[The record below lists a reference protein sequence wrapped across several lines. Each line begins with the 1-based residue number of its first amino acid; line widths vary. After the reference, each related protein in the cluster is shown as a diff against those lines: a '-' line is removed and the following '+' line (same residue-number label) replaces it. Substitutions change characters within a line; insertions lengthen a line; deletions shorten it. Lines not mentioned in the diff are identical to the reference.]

1 MVENL
6 NHADWKGS
14 LIVNREQWLNALA
27 TTAVPRISS
36 SLEFSTEELALKLSC
51 GFPAQQGK
59 RNKVHASLVPP
70 TASDDF
76 NAEIFV
82 TPELSAKREVAQAV
96 LPLLV
101 AVVTGDFKQR
111 AIYRNAV
118 RQLGLNGTEL
128 PQWAKSIVDSMPAYP
143 HASLTIEAPAK
154 QSTRLIKTYC
164 PSLEHE
170 PYIARLSRKA
180 LEFGTPICPCG
191 LNMKVEA

>member
-1 MVENL
+1 M
-6 NHADWKGS
+6 
-14 LIVNREQWLNALA
+14 NREQWLNALA
-27 TTAVPRISS
+27 VTAVPRISS
-36 SLEFSTEELALKLSC
+36 SLDYSTEELALKLSC

-59 RNKVHASLVPP
+59 RKKISASLVPP
-70 TASDDF
+70 TASDEF

-111 AIYRNAV
+111 RIYRDAL
-118 RQLGLNGTEL
+118 RRLGLNATEL
-128 PQWAKSIVDSMPAYP
+128 PAWAKSIVDGMPAYP
-143 HASLTIEAPAK
+143 HASLTLEAPAK
-154 QSTRLIKTYC
+154 QSTRLIKVAC

-180 LEFGTPICPCG
+180 LDFGTPTCPCG
-191 LNMKVEA
+191 LNMVSEVR